1 MPAGRGGKGGKEEQR
16 RSCIIAVTERARGRN
31 ATPPAALCCIAQ
43 ISVEASRGRVICRPA
58 RGHALRFLGRFLPKL
73 GGLSGRQF
81 FCALANAVQAQ
92 IYQATAILT

>member
-1 MPAGRGGKGGKEEQR
+1 MPAGRGGGEEEQR

-43 ISVEASRGRVICRPA
+43 ISVEARRGSVISRPA
-58 RGHALRFLGRFLPKL
+58 RGHASHFLGRFLPKL